1 LSDMSTIK
9 LRQPTPADADAVARL
24 VFTAF
29 STFHDRHQMA
39 RDFPSPDAAIGL
51 MQAWLHHPQVWGV
64 LAEREGRIIGCNFLE
79 ERGEAKGVGPVCVDP
94 NAQDAGIGRKLM
106 VAVMERA
113 KQINARSVRL
123 VQEPFN
129 TRSMPLYASVGFD
142 VKEPLAVM
150 IGTPTDKP
158 SAGANVRAMIE
169 ADLAA
174 CAGLCRS
181 IHGIDRTGELRDAIE
196 HFQPFVLERSGRVVA
211 YASAPNFFLMN
222 HAVAATPQDM
232 KDLLLGV
239 ATVTNQP
246 IGLQVPTRNAEFF
259 RWCIAQKLR
268 MSKPT
273 TLMSSGEYQEPAKGT
288 WWVPS
293 ILY

>member
-1 LSDMSTIK
+1 MSPIK
-9 LRQPTPADADAVARL
+9 FRQPTPADADAVAPL
-24 VFTAF
+24 VFNAF
-29 STFHDRHQMA
+29 STFHDRHQMP
-39 RDFPSPDAAIGL
+39 RDFPSLDAAIGL

-64 LAEREGRIIGCNFLE
+64 LAERDGRIIGCNFLE
-79 ERGEAKGVGPVCVDP
+79 ERGDAKGVGPVCVDP
-94 NAQDAGIGRKLM
+94 NEQDAGIGRKLM
-106 VAVMERA
+106 LAVMERA
-113 KQINARSVRL
+113 RQINARSVRL

-150 IGTPTDKP
+150 IGTPTEKP
-158 SAGANVRAMIE
+158 TAGASARPMTE
-169 ADLAA
+169 ADLPA
-174 CAGLCRS
+174 CAALCRA

-196 HFQPFVLERSGRVVA
+196 HFQPFVLESGGRLVA

-222 HAVAATPQDM
+222 HGVAETPQDM

-239 ATVTNQP
+239 AVATNRP
-246 IGLQVPTRNAEFF
+246 IGLQVPTRNADFF
-259 RWCIAQKLR
+259 RWCISQKLR
-268 MSKPT
+268 MIKPT

-288 WWVPS
+288 WWFPS